1 MATKAEKVKEIA
13 ASLGKSERAIW
24 YWTSQGCDIG
34 NPESVRQFVEGKRHR
49 RTNVQRARERV
60 ERAFETAEAAI
71 NPIRDAVAGNNA
83 LFDKALKMGP
93 DLLFADLL
101 AGLCN
106 QEPERPLDPFWIRHA
121 DYGRFSNARMPEDYV
136 LKL

>member
-1 MATKAEKVKEIA
+1 MLKSFKN
-13 ASLGKSERAIW
+13 LGPLLGVPFA
-24 YWTSQGCDIG
+24 QHLL
-34 NPESVRQFVEGKRHR
+34 VELADAGLG
-49 RTNVQRARERV
+49 Q
-60 ERAFETAEAAI
+60 AFDKD

-106 QEPERPLDPFWIRHA
+106 QEPEWPLHPFWIRHA
-121 DYGRFSNARMPEDYV
+121 DYGRFSHGRVPKD
-136 LKL
+136 